1 MPAYALHTD
10 MPAFGMPARY
20 RIHRYSSE
28 AVRNRAV
35 AAFDDGRAV
44 AARILAEGRIV
55 PACIPTPYETLE
67 PVSEWAAARIAYAAA
82 SVYKPYMH
90 EWAEVD
96 GWYRGDPYV
105 SAVLYLY

>member
-67 PVSEWAAARIAYAAA
+67 PAA